1 MYDLITVGSL
11 VKDVYLVSD
20 AFQVIRSSK
29 FLGGA
34 GSCVSL
40 GAKHDVEELYIT
52 TGGGAGN
59 VAATAAS
66 CHLHTACISRVGDDE
81 TGDTL
86 LKDLIDRSISTDLID
101 VVRGGMS
108 GYSVLL
114 TTPNGERSILT
125 HRGVS
130 GEFDK
135 MHLPSTIETRWLHFT
150 SLGGSLMAIR
160 ELIAKAGS
168 ATISWNPGGK
178 ELEAGIDTL
187 RPILEDID
195 VLNLNKEEAESLLG
209 IRADAKT
216 LASRLHEFVPAVLV
230 TDGPRGTI
238 QACDEGLMKAIPR
251 NIASVSRT
259 GAGDAFMGGYIS
271 ARLHDMSFSE
281 ALQVASLNAEG
292 VIQEFGAKAGILTS
306 IPSEKELHT
315 IHIQPLS
322 L

>member
-20 AFQVIRSSK
+20 AFQLIRSSK
-29 FLGGA
+29 FLGGT
-34 GSCVSL
+34 GGCVSL

-66 CHLHTACISRVGDDE
+66 CHLHAACISRVGDDE
-81 TGDTL
+81 TGEAL
-86 LKDLIDRSISTDLID
+86 LNDLKERNIATELID
-101 VVRGGMS
+101 VVEGGMS
-108 GYSVLL
+108 GYSALL
-114 TTPNGERSILT
+114 TTQSGERSILT

-130 GEFDK
+130 GEFDALSPK
-135 MHLPSTIETRWLHFT
+135 SELDTRWLHFT
-150 SLGGSLMAIR
+150 SLGGSLSKIR
-160 ELIAKAGS
+160 ELISAAGS

-178 ELEAGIDTL
+178 ELAQGLDVIK
-187 RPILEDID
+187 PILEDID
-195 VLNLNKEEAESLLG
+195 VLNLNKEEAEALLG
-209 IRADAKT
+209 VQGDAKT
-216 LASRLHEFVPAVLV
+216 LAAKLHELVPVALV

-238 QACDEGLMKAIPR
+238 QACESGLMKAIPR

-259 GAGDAFMGGYIS
+259 GAGDAFMGGYITG
-271 ARLHDMSFSE
+271 RLHDMSFAES
-281 ALQVASLNAEG
+281 LQFASLNAES
-292 VIQEFGAKAGILTS
+292 VIQKFGAKEGVLDS
-306 IPSEKELHT
+306 VPSHDDLNQ